1 MGFEKFTKL
10 VHNAKQLTLGELIYK
25 KLELA

>member
-1 MGFEKFTKL
+1 MGFDKFTKL
-10 VHNAKQLTLGELIYK
+10 VHDANQLSLGELIYK

>member
-10 VHNAKQLTLGELIYK
+10 VHEAEQLTLGQLIYK
-25 KLELA
+25 KIELA